1 MASNLQTDSGP
12 SLGGLVSGIIQ
23 DAQVLMSQ
31 QLTLFKQE
39 VREDFQKTRDAMGL
53 LIVAGSVLLVG
64 SALLSLMLV
73 HLLFWLAPGLHLWGC
88 YLIVGG
94 AITLIGGG
102 LAVQGWQQLR
112 TVNPVPEQTAKAL
125 EENLEWKTK
134 PS

>member
-23 DAQVLMSQ
+23 DAQVLMNQ

-53 LIVAGSVLLVG
+53 LIVAGAVLVVG
-64 SALLSLMLV
+64 STLLSLMLV
-73 HLLFWLAPGLHLWGC
+73 HLLFWLAPDLHLWGC

-94 AITLIGGG
+94 AISLVGVGM
-102 LAVQGWQQLR
+102 AVLGWQQLK